1 MVVVALSITGVINR
15 TRALL
20 AGRKGIRF
28 FQHVMN
34 VRLQL
39 RKGSVYST
47 TTTLLFRIAP
57 CVYLG
62 AALIAFLFIPVANLE
77 PICSFHGDIVFV
89 AYLLALSR
97 VALILAAM
105 DTGSSF
111 ETELMGDVKAGF
123 PSPAEDIREKL
134 DLIKL
139 LVKHKASTFF
149 FRVDGVSM
157 VDSGMDE
164 GDILIVD
171 RAIDPYNNCK
181 AVCYIDGEYT
191 VKRVEMSDKGVRL
204 MPANE
209 NKTTYKPIEIT
220 SENNFLIWGV
230 VTWVIKKM

>member
-1 MVVVALSITGVINR
+1 MDKFVPHSID
-15 TRALL
+15 
-20 AGRKGIRF
+20 
-28 FQHVMN
+28 
-34 VRLQL
+34 
-39 RKGSVYST
+39 
-47 TTTLLFRIAP
+47 
-57 CVYLG
+57 
-62 AALIAFLFIPVANLE
+62 AA
-77 PICSFHGDIVFV
+77 
-89 AYLLALSR
+89 
-97 VALILAAM
+97 
-105 DTGSSF
+105 SSY
-111 ETELMGDVKAGF
+111 ETVLMGEVKAGF

-139 LVKHKASTFF
+139 LVRHKASTFF

-191 VKRVEMSDKGVRL
+191 VKRVEISDRGVRL

-209 NKTTYKPIEIT
+209 NNTAYKPLEIT
-220 SENNFLIWGV
+220 PDNNFLIWGV